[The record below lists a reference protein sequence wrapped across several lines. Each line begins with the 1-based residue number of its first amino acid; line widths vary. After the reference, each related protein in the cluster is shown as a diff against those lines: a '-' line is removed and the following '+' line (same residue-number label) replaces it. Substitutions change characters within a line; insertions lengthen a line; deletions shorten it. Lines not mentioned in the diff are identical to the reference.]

1 MIIYIVYDPGCYT
14 TINNTYSPSS
24 RRLVGKFMNL
34 LYIICKLNNYNICRG
49 GGWQYI
55 RARDLLFVT
64 ATFCIYNTVLYS
76 TVHYSTVCIFAIPI
90 YPHHQ
95 RPDGL
100 LAMLLKRN
108 SLLVLIC

>member
-76 TVHYSTVCIFAIPI
+76 TLLYSMYIRYSNLSTSPAS
-90 YPHHQ
+90 
-95 RPDGL
+95 RR
-100 LAMLLKRN
+100 LAGNASKEK
-108 SLLVLIC
+108 